1 MLPLFMDE
9 TDVSGL
15 FVTAGWWGG
24 YKAIPAGGLTM
35 AHHVA
40 KGVPHELMAPFTA
53 SRFKN
58 LDYIMETGT
67 TTAR

>member
-1 MLPLFMDE
+1 MDE
-9 TDVSGL
+9 TDVDGL

-40 KGVPHELMAPFTA
+40 TGVPHELMVPFTA
-53 SRFKN
+53 NRFKN
-58 LDYIMETGT
+58 LDYIIETGT

>member
-1 MLPLFMDE
+1 MDE
-9 TDVSGL
+9 TSVPGL
-15 FVTAGWWGG
+15 YVTAGWWGG

-40 KGVPHELMAPFTA
+40 TNSPHPLMETF
-53 SRFKN
+53 SHNRFKN
-58 LDYIMETGT
+58 LDYILETGT

>member
-1 MLPLFMDE
+1 MDE
-9 TDVSGL
+9 TDVPGL

-24 YKAIPAGGLTM
+24 YKAIPAGGLTL

-40 KGVPHELMAPFTA
+40 TGRPHPLMEKFTVK
-53 SRFKN
+53 RFKN
-58 LDYIMETGT
+58 LDFIMETGT

>member
-1 MLPLFMDE
+1 MSK
-9 TDVSGL
+9 TDVEGL

-35 AHHVA
+35 AHLVA
-40 KGVPHELMAPFTA
+40 TGTPHPLMSAFTMD
-53 SRFKN
+53 RFRN
-58 LDYIMETGT
+58 LDFVMETGT